1 MIFTSGLGRT
11 LSSKALSIAFAI
23 GSLASASF
31 AQQAKVLAPHR
42 PIPPKAA
49 KQIPGLTPVT
59 QRSMFGGLWMTD
71 ANFKS
76 SIYLRNSVETDPITV
91 TPVLH
96 LSNGSKYTL
105 ADVKVEPAGIAIID
119 INAGLSK
126 LDISPVA
133 TLSGYVELQ
142 YLWGWDPFCAT
153 IRNIDTVHSLIF
165 NYALRP
171 TAPPPI
177 MVHAVHPKPTTPA
190 QAVEGLWW
198 KQEGNVT
205 GFVSVANLSGTPA
218 QTIVQV
224 TDDRG
229 KPIAQH
235 NVTVSPQG
243 MKLISLVELQT
254 TSALRGGIRVTST
267 TTMDNLVVNGGLED
281 QAVGYS
287 ANLPFSS
294 ELVRWAQAT
303 PTQMTI
309 AELGLMTG
317 AADPMMFFPGGTTFT
332 PYSLLRNVSNSPI
345 SLTPTLWW
353 MEAGIPRS
361 AQLPT
366 VTLAPWRTQSLDMRS
381 LLSASGLKNFNGS
394 FNLAFEGQLKAG
406 SLIMTSGS
414 VDQTNSYV
422 FEVVPRF
429 VGESASK
436 SLQYWSTGNGDDT
449 MVTIWNP
456 ADEAQDFAY
465 TFFFSGGHYTLPL
478 HLEPRATRS
487 FNVSE
492 IIQSQVP
499 DAEGNIIPPSI
510 HEGGAKI
517 AGSIAE
523 NQHILVAV
531 DSGTY
536 NVRKATCSNNCQ
548 ECDGYTSA
556 QLADNPFAIG
566 VGGTHQQ
573 NLSLTYGSG
582 TQYNFNG
589 NATWSSSN
597 TSMATVAA
605 GLIRGVSAGSPTI
618 NAVVYNVPLQEG
630 YICTGPNSCPTS
642 TFAESSPGTVK
653 PVITLISPDW
663 GKAGTNNIPVTIKG
677 SGFGTAASAQASGT
691 GITINV
697 SQPTQDGQINATF
710 SIQTGTAQGA
720 QGVTVTNTTVNTAS
734 APQNFYVTTQGCP
747 SSAST
752 SLTDTLSLSSVFPNL
767 LTGIGNVARVTVGP
781 TSSNWNGLPI
791 EELISDGPS
800 NTCGVD
806 ICLLGSEQAS
816 LFTIGSGYQP
826 AVVEGGSVVDVGP
839 LLVGTTD
846 EFFDQYTI
854 VSPQDF
860 LGQKGLNSCAA
871 ACSQQYVNVCGQT
884 IFSHNFTFTL
894 THSTMGA
901 SNTPVTLVTASE

>member
-1 MIFTSGLGRT
+1 MNVIPGLDRT
-11 LSSKALSIAFAI
+11 LLFKALYVILAI
-23 GSLASASF
+23 NLLASTSF
-31 AQQAKVLAPHR
+31 AQQAKVLAPHE
-42 PIPPKAA
+42 PIAPRAA
-49 KQIPGLTPVT
+49 KQIKGLTPAT
-59 QRSMFGGLWMTD
+59 QRSMAGGLWMTD
-71 ANFKS
+71 PNIKS

-91 TPVLH
+91 TPILH

-105 ADVKVEPAGIAIID
+105 ADVKVDPAGIAIID
-119 INAGLSK
+119 INNGLST
-126 LDISPVA
+126 LGISPVA

-153 IRNIDTVHSLIF
+153 IRNVDTPHSLIF

-171 TAPPPI
+171 TATPPI
-177 MVHAVHPKPTTPA
+177 MAHSVHPKPAIPA
-190 QAVEGLWW
+190 QTVEGLWW
-198 KQEGNVT
+198 KQESNVT
-205 GFVSVANLSGTPA
+205 GFVSVANLSGSPA
-218 QTIVQV
+218 QTVIQV
-224 TDDRG
+224 TDDLS

-235 NVTVSPQG
+235 KVTVSSHG
-243 MKLISLVELQT
+243 MKLVNLTELQT
-254 TSALRGGIRVTST
+254 TSAPRGGIRVTST
-267 TTMDNLVVNGGLED
+267 VTMDNLVVNGGLED

-303 PTQMTI
+303 PTQTTI

-332 PYSLLRNVSNSPI
+332 PYSVLRNISSDPI
-345 SLTPTLWW
+345 SLVPTLWW
-353 MEAGIPRS
+353 MEGGSPRS
-361 AQLPT
+361 AQLST

-381 LLSASGLKNFNGS
+381 VLSASGLRNFNGS

-465 TFFFSGGHYTLPL
+465 TFFFSGGHYMLPL

-499 DAEGNIIPPSI
+499 DADGNIVPASV

-517 AGSIAE
+517 AGSMAE
-523 NQHILVAV
+523 NQHILVAI

-556 QLADNPFAIG
+556 QLADNPFAVG
-566 VGGTHQQ
+566 VGGMHQQ

-589 NATWSSSN
+589 NASWSSSN

-605 GLIRGVSAGSPTI
+605 GLIRGVSVGSPTI

-642 TFAESSPGTVK
+642 TFAESSPGTVLSLY
-653 PVITLISPDW
+653 VD
-663 GKAGTNNIPVTIKG
+663 GKNYIFVGNDSNELFGNRFRMYGDAGFTTDP
-677 SGFGTAASAQASGT
+677 
-691 GITINV
+691 
-697 SQPTQDGQINATF
+697 QPTG
-710 SIQTGTAQGA
+710 GT
-720 QGVTVTNTTVNTAS
+720 
-734 APQNFYVTTQGCP
+734 
-747 SSAST
+747 SSASSSNT
-752 SLTDTLSLSSVFPNL
+752 SDAITQFSQHPPGFQFQTSDQSVTTGDRTLTFAYTLNGQSTSAQNNVTARQFSYLTNNNPSSTCTLGHGTSRSYVYTVYTHPDHNAVTGSDNL
-767 LTGIGNVARVTVGP
+767 QGTAVTESFNAAPCGSIGNGSIDANGQFTDNIVDCSTQPLTCSKTVTQTLKVAGYQVRTNTLVFSTTGVSYSSNGP
-781 TSSNWNGLPI
+781 T
-791 EELISDGPS
+791 
-800 NTCGVD
+800 
-806 ICLLGSEQAS
+806 Q
-816 LFTIGSGYQP
+816 
-826 AVVEGGSVVDVGP
+826 
-839 LLVGTTD
+839 
-846 EFFDQYTI
+846 
-854 VSPQDF
+854 
-860 LGQKGLNSCAA
+860 
-871 ACSQQYVNVCGQT
+871 
-884 IFSHNFTFTL
+884 
-894 THSTMGA
+894 
-901 SNTPVTLVTASE
+901 